1 MLSERLPQQPAEE
14 DNKIHDPEVAREAAE
29 AERPLRNALHHGKDF
44 LRDKSDLQISVD
56 RLATAVGRE
65 AAETALRLR
74 QVQKLIRDSGD
85 ILQSAGVFEA
95 LVSYAEQLQ
104 EALPTNHL
112 PRK

>member
-1 MLSERLPQQPAEE
+1 
-14 DNKIHDPEVAREAAE
+14 
-29 AERPLRNALHHGKDF
+29 
-44 LRDKSDLQISVD
+44 
-56 RLATAVGRE
+56 VGRE